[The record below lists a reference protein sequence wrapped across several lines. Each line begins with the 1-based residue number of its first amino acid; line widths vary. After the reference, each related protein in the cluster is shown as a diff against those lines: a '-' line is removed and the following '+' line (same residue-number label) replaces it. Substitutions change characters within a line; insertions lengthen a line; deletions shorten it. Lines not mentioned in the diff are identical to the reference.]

1 MVPHNQASVF
11 AGLVLLGTAALL
23 TAAPQDAAKLELRR
37 AETKPAEGLVEAT
50 VSGTN
55 TKIYL
60 YKAVELSNSDIESAR
75 AVGEDSPGVEV
86 TFSALGRGKAAKLS
100 KEHRGKPLAILVD
113 GKVVAAPIVRTD
125 LGPAVLIT
133 GQFTKAE
140 AERLANGLTGK
151 K

>member
-1 MVPHNQASVF
+1 MLPRNQAPVF
-11 AGLVLLGTAALL
+11 AGLVFLGTAALL
-23 TAAPQDAAKLELRR
+23 TAAPQDVAKLELRR
-37 AETKPAEGLVEAT
+37 AETQPAEGLVEAT
-50 VSGTN
+50 ITGTK

-60 YKAVELSNSDIESAR
+60 HKTVELSNADIESAR
-75 AVGEDSPGVEV
+75 VIGEDGPSVEV
-86 TFSALGRGKAAKLS
+86 TFTALGRGKAAKLS

-113 GKVVAAPIVRTD
+113 GKVVAAPVVRTD

-140 AERLANGLTGK
+140 AGRLANGPNGK